1 MKLHSKL
8 NLALLAGLVMV
19 MAIAQFVQYHGAI
32 GLISTL
38 SNDTIDIIKNREEES
53 ARNIFRS
60 VDRAIAGSLERG
72 EMEKFVKLIEAQ
84 REIEGLMEFS
94 LYDRKGVISHSSDAS
109 LRTRPLPQ
117 EIRAKLLTEAAMVLR
132 HGDGVIEIY
141 KPQLVVDDCIRCHN
155 AWEPGSVGGV
165 TSIKLT
171 TAALAKAQAK
181 AQETIAKAKH
191 TFLLNSLLALGGVV
205 AFFVCTMYLSVTH
218 FVKKPLDRVIEGL
231 KDLSEG
237 EGDLTKRL
245 AITSKDELG
254 VLARLFNNFLDKLQ
268 NTIKKVAG
276 NVETLNAASID
287 LTSVSRGI
295 AAKTAVVGDQSRSAA
310 AETEQASGGIRNIA
324 AASEEVSAQI
334 GTVASAS
341 ERMAKNMDEIGS
353 ASQAVSTKLDMVS
366 AAAQQMSGSVNSV
379 ATAIEEMY
387 ASLNEVAKN
396 AARGASATSDAS
408 DRADKISG
416 TVNSLGAA
424 AKEIGDVIELIKGI
438 ASQTNLLAL
447 NATIEAAGAG
457 EAGKGFA
464 VVANEVKE
472 LARQTAKATAEIRDK
487 VESMQSNTVSAV
499 KAIETIVGF
508 ITEINTI
515 MSTIATAVEEQ
526 TATTNE
532 ISKSVTEVAV
542 AAKSVSENVQDAAQA
557 AAGTSQNVQQ
567 AVESGRHVARNIA
580 EVATSAGSI
589 AQDAAQASARTEAVA
604 ENVASVSKAVEGAAA
619 ETERINVSADEL
631 VRLAGQLND
640 IVKQFKL

>member
-1 MKLHSKL
+1 MKLHVKL

-19 MAIAQFVQYHGAI
+19 MAIAQFVQYHGAM
-32 GLISTL
+32 GFISAL
-38 SNDTIDIIKNREEES
+38 SKDSIDIIKNREEEF

-60 VDRAIAGSLERG
+60 VDRAVAGSLERG

-84 REIEGLMEFS
+84 QEIEGLLEFS
-94 LYDRKGVISHSSDAS
+94 LYDRKGVISHSSDPD
-109 LRTRPLPQ
+109 LRTKPLPQ
-117 EIRAKLLTEAAMVLR
+117 DIRTPLLTSAEIIFR
-132 HGDGVIEIY
+132 HGDGFIEIY
-141 KPQLVVDDCIRCHN
+141 KPQRVTDDCIRCHN
-155 AWEPGSVGGV
+155 AWEPGSIGGV
-165 TSIKLT
+165 TSIKLS
-171 TAALAKAQAK
+171 TAVLAKAQAK
-181 AQETIAKAKH
+181 TQETMSKAGN
-191 TFLLNSLLALGGVV
+191 TFLTNSLLTLGGVI
-205 AFFVCTMYLSVTH
+205 AFFVCTMYLSVTR
-218 FVKKPLDRVIEGL
+218 FVKNPLDRVVEGL

-245 AITSKDELG
+245 TITSKDELG
-254 VLARLFNNFLDKLQ
+254 DLARLFNNFLHKLQ
-268 NTIKKVAG
+268 TTIKKVAG
-276 NVETLNAASID
+276 NVETLSAASID

-295 AAKTAVVGDQSRSAA
+295 AAKTAVVGDQSRLAA

-324 AASEEVSAQI
+324 AASEQVSAQV

-341 ERMAKNMDEIGS
+341 EQMSKNMEEIGS
-353 ASQAVSTKLDMVS
+353 ASQAISTKLEMVS
-366 AAAQQMSGSVNSV
+366 TAARQMSGSVNSV

-387 ASLNEVAKN
+387 SSLNEVAKN

-408 DRADKISG
+408 GRADKISG
-416 TVNSLGAA
+416 TVNALGGA

-487 VESMQSNTVSAV
+487 VESMQANTASAV

-508 ITEINTI
+508 ITEINSI

-532 ISKSVTEVAV
+532 ISKSVSNAAV
-542 AAKSVSENVQDAAQA
+542 AAKSVSENVLEAAQA
-557 AAGTSQNVQQ
+557 ASSTSQNVQQ
-567 AVESGRHVARNIA
+567 AVDSGRNVARNIA
-580 EVATSAGSI
+580 EVAKSAESI
-589 AQDAAQASARTEAVA
+589 AQDAAQVSARTEAVA
-604 ENVASVSKAVEGAAA
+604 ENVASVNKAVEGAAA
-619 ETERINVSADEL
+619 ETERINASADEL
-631 VRLAGQLND
+631 ARLAGQLND